1 MVVMNDEKENGDDGN
16 WMNEEDQNASKPL
29 MDSNCFHV
37 DVQKWGHHEKTGVLE
52 KRSSWCKNGKLP

>member
-1 MVVMNDEKENGDDGN
+1 MAKLKQITAHMVVMNDEKENGDDGN

-37 DVQKWGHHEKTGVLE
+37 DVQK
-52 KRSSWCKNGKLP
+52 